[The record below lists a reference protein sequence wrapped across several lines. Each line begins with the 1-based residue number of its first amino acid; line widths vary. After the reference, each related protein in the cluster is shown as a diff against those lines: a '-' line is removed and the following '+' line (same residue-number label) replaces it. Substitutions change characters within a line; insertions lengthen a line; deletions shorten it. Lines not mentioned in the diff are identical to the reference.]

1 MVVSNA
7 SQTTKRASRRMARR
21 TSRALSFL
29 RRLRTYFWIGIVN
42 PGPPSY
48 DFRRSRSS

>member
-1 MVVSNA
+1 MVVRNGSQNA
-7 SQTTKRASRRMARR
+7 KRASGRMARR
-21 TSRALSFL
+21 ASGALAYL

-42 PGPPSY
+42 PGPPPS